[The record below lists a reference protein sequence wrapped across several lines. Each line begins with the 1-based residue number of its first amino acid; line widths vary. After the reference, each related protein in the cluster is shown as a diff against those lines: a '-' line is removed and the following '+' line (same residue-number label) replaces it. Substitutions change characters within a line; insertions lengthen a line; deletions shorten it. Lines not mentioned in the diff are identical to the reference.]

1 MASNPYDI
9 CFIKTDARW
18 QNLNAVTEAEPAS
31 NELLQ
36 QAIITFSRMENQ
48 DDDVVK
54 QGDEEEEQEKDE
66 EGDDNLDID
75 GARSC
80 YCI

>member
-1 MASNPYDI
+1 M
-9 CFIKTDARW
+9 
-18 QNLNAVTEAEPAS
+18 
-31 NELLQ
+31 LQ
-36 QAIITFSRMENQ
+36 QAIITFSQMENQ

-54 QGDEEEEQEKDE
+54 QGDEEEEEEDE

-75 GARSC
+75 GVKSF